1 MKFNTIAI
9 AILTLTFSQITLA
22 GHHEKGENSNE
33 SVAKSWIEARFAGK
47 QENINFVTKHMAS
60 DGLIYAGRYVGF
72 GFSYDPLDQGTM
84 VVTRTTKDS
93 PASKVLEVGDQFM
106 VVNGVEV
113 NEANMDN
120 LSFRGKPGEAVK
132 ATIKRDGKMQNIEV
146 ARGIINSIS
155 SKSEV
160 LADLSNADADMWSGS
175 VKINESVSNSNVTYV
190 WTTVNDVD
198 DKVDLPFEMHTITRF
213 VFNEA
218 GQVTAIGNLSE
229 DRFVL
234 EQTGYTISR

>member
-1 MKFNTIAI
+1 
-9 AILTLTFSQITLA
+9 
-22 GHHEKGENSNE
+22 
-33 SVAKSWIEARFAGK
+33 
-47 QENINFVTKHMAS
+47 
-60 DGLIYAGRYVGF
+60 
-72 GFSYDPLDQGTM
+72 
-84 VVTRTTKDS
+84 
-93 PASKVLEVGDQFM
+93 M

-146 ARGIINSIS
+146 ARGIINNIS